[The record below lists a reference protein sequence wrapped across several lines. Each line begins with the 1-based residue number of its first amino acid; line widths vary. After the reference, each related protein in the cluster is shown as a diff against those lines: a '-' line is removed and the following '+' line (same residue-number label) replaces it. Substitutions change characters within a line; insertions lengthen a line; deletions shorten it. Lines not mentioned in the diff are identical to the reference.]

1 MTNVGGEVAHSSGYC
16 NQCGTA
22 LVAQSLYC
30 PGCGTALGA
39 QTSQDEPAP
48 AQETAGM
55 GLMTAW
61 GSYAGALLAM
71 TMAVKLSS
79 ELALFVYIAIGVV
92 MSRVVMRRMVQWHP
106 MYDTLYNVTSAKLGM
121 VALWPLQM
129 GSLLFRLTVN
139 KVL

>member
-61 GSYAGALLAM
+61 GSYAGALLA
-71 TMAVKLSS
+71 
-79 ELALFVYIAIGVV
+79 LFVYIAIGVV